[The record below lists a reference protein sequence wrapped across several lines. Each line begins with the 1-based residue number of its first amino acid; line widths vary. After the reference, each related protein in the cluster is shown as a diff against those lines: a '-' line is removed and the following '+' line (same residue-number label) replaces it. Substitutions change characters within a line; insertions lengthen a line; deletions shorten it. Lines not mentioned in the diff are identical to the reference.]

1 MTFNG
6 WLQVSHKNLKTWPKS
21 TEGVDEMFGGGVR
34 LSFGGRRRR
43 HLLFHL
49 FGGRPARS
57 RSRRSCFAT
66 FLGGAV
72 VFIVIIVRVEDFP
85 LFEWDNNESKW
96 DASHHAFCMPKEGY
110 REYLYSDPGKVIAE
124 SYDLVCNGYEVA
136 SGSIRVHHRS
146 LQEQIFRV
154 LGYSDDQMDERFSQL
169 LNALEYGAPPHG
181 GIAPGI
187 DRIAMILLG
196 RESIRDVIAFP
207 KTQSQIDPLFEAPS
221 AVEAA
226 QLDELGIRIVE

>member
-1 MTFNG
+1 M
-6 WLQVSHKNLKTWPKS
+6 
-21 TEGVDEMFGGGVR
+21 
-34 LSFGGRRRR
+34 
-43 HLLFHL
+43 
-49 FGGRPARS
+49 
-57 RSRRSCFAT
+57 
-66 FLGGAV
+66 
-72 VFIVIIVRVEDFP
+72 
-85 LFEWDNNESKW
+85 
-96 DASHHAFCMPKEGY
+96 
-110 REYLYSDPGKVIAE
+110 IAE
-124 SYDLVCNGYEVA
+124 SYDLVCNGFEVA

-154 LGYSDDQMDERFSQL
+154 LGYSDAQMHERFSQL

-221 AVEAA
+221 TVEAA